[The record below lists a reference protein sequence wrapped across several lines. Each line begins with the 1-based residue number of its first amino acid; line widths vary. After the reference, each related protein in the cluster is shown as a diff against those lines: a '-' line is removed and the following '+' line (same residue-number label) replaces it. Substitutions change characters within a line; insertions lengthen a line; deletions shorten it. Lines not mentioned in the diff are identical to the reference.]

1 MELQGKK
8 VTHDFLSLCSPDSS
22 FQLQDP
28 RASSQGL
35 FLKTRDFL
43 QPLEREGKG
52 GEAADGGSVPA
63 ERNASSISH
72 VGAGQG
78 AEKPEGSALRVLP
91 IGLQTKPEPDYGSRS
106 TTTSYGSYAGGV
118 SYTLWDDNDTAS
130 RGQWPPPSLAAL
142 VATKHTWALEK
153 KRFMEAAASR
163 SSRGYQVDDEEEA
176 FGKRQGSSS
185 SHKDSSIKAE
195 GKAFSSEETPNTPRS
210 KHSAT
215 EHRRR
220 TKINDRFQI
229 LRELIPHSDQKRD
242 KASFLL
248 EVIEYIRFLQEK
260 AQNYESSYP
269 GWNQDEIKL
278 MPWKKNPASENAS
291 QIIRNDSAAPA
302 QILSEKLTSNMPSTM
317 VGSPAT
323 DVPAGN
329 SCKTTEAATRFAS
342 NMAIHDQSPWSV
354 RSCRDM
360 LNEPEELALDE
371 GTISVSAAYS
381 HGLLNTLTQ
390 ALQSSGVDL
399 SRASISVQINLG
411 KRAKRPAATATI
423 KEQKDPASIFQ
434 SSKRR
439 KAENS

>member
-1 MELQGKK
+1 MISFRFAPRIRL
-8 VTHDFLSLCSPDSS
+8 SS
-22 FQLQDP
+22 FKI
-28 RASSQGL
+28 QGL
-35 FLKTRDFL
+35 HLK
-43 QPLEREGKG
+43 PLEREGKG

-72 VGAGQG
+72 IGAGQG

-142 VATKHTWALEK
+142 VATKHTWAPEK

-195 GKAFSSEETPNTPRS
+195 GRAFSSEERPNTPRS

-278 MPWKKNPASENAS
+278 MPWQKKNPASKNAS

-302 QILSEKLTSNMPSTM
+302 QILSEKLENMPSTM

-411 KRAKRPAATATI
+411 KRAKRTAATATI

>member
-1 MELQGKK
+1 MISFRFAPRIRL
-8 VTHDFLSLCSPDSS
+8 SS
-22 FQLQDP
+22 FKI
-28 RASSQGL
+28 QGL
-35 FLKTRDFL
+35 HLK
-43 QPLEREGKG
+43 PLEREGKG

-278 MPWKKNPASENAS
+278 MPWQKKNPASENAS

-411 KRAKRPAATATI
+411 RAKRPAATATI